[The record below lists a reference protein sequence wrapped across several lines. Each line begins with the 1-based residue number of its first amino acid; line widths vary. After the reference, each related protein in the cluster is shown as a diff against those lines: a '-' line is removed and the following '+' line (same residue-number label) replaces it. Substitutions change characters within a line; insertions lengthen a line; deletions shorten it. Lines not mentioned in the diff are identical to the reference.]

1 MNEIILVISLL
12 FATNFPNIDM
22 YESSYQPDP
31 ATNNEQ
37 EAPTDPSDNENQN

>member
-1 MNEIILVISLL
+1 MNLVKSKSIQ
-12 FATNFPNIDM
+12 I
-22 YESSYQPDP
+22 PDP